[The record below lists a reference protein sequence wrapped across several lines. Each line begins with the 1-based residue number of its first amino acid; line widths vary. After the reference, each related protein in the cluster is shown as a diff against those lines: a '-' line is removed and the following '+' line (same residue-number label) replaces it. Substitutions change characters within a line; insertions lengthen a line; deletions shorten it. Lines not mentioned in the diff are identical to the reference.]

1 MSEPEDAL
9 QPAAAR
15 DLYALCARL
24 FASEVDASLYQSL
37 AQGPLLSL
45 MGLEPGALGEE
56 DSPAKALDALA
67 VEYCRLFIG
76 PQPMCPPFASAC
88 RGEALL
94 GGRAR
99 TRLEEF
105 LVRNDLVLT
114 EELMRIASPDH
125 VAVEL
130 AILAM
135 LHDRASAAEESS
147 EAMAQASRA
156 LAEFLGG
163 HVLPWVPDWLQ
174 GVEEHAAHPL
184 YRGAAQLGLALLDEE
199 RRRGEDASAA
209 GCVCARRERGVRT
222 E

>member
-1 MSEPEDAL
+1 
-9 QPAAAR
+9 
-15 DLYALCARL
+15 
-24 FASEVDASLYQSL
+24 
-37 AQGPLLSL
+37 
-45 MGLEPGALGEE
+45 MGLEPGALGEG
-56 DSPAKALDALA
+56 DSPAQALDALA

-105 LVRNDLVLT
+105 LARNGLVLT
-114 EELMRIASPDH
+114 EDLMRIASPDH

-135 LHDRASAAEESS
+135 LHDRLHAAEEEGS
-147 EAMAQASRA
+147 EAVTLASRV

-163 HVLPWVPDWLQ
+163 HVLPWVPDWFL
-174 GVEEHAAHPL
+174 GVEAHAGHPL
-184 YRGAAQLGLALLDEE
+184 YRSAAQLGLALLEE
-199 RRRGEDASAA
+199 ESRR
-209 GCVCARRERGVRT
+209 C
-222 E
+222 

>member
-1 MSEPEDAL
+1 MSEPEGAL

-24 FASEVDASLYQSL
+24 FAGEVDAPLYQSL
-37 AQGPLLSL
+37 TRGPVSPLVSL

-105 LVRNDLVLT
+105 LARNGLALT

-135 LHDRASAAEESS
+135 LHDRASAEEESS
-147 EAMAQASRA
+147 EARAQASRA

-163 HVLPWVPDWLQ
+163 HVLPWVPGWLQ

-184 YRGAAQLGLALLDEE
+184 YRGAAQLGLALLEEE
-199 RRRGEDASAA
+199 RASL
-209 GCVCARRERGVRT
+209 RL
-222 E
+222 

>member
-1 MSEPEDAL
+1 MGEPQSAL

-24 FASEVDASLYQSL
+24 FASEVDAPLYQSL
-37 AQGPLLSL
+37 TQGPISPLVSL
-45 MGLEPGALGEE
+45 MGLEPGAPGEE
-56 DSPAKALDALA
+56 DSPTEALDALA

-76 PQPMCPPFASAC
+76 PQPMCPPFASAW

-105 LVRNDLVLT
+105 LARNGLVLT
-114 EELMRIASPDH
+114 DDLMRIASPDH

-135 LHDRASAAEESS
+135 LHDRAHAVEEGG
-147 EAMAQASRA
+147 EARAQVDRA

-163 HVLPWVPDWLQ
+163 HVLPWVPDWLH

-184 YRGAAQLGLALLDEE
+184 YRGAAQLGLALLEEE
-199 RRRGEDASAA
+199 RASL
-209 GCVCARRERGVRT
+209 RL
-222 E
+222 

>member
-1 MSEPEDAL
+1 MGEPQGAL
-9 QPAAAR
+9 QPATAR

-24 FASEVDASLYQSL
+24 FAGEVDAPLYQSL
-37 AQGPLLSL
+37 TQEPSSPLVSL
-45 MGLEPGALGEE
+45 LGLEPGALGEE
-56 DSPAKALDALA
+56 DRPAQALDALA

-105 LVRNDLVLT
+105 LARHELVLT
-114 EELMRIASPDH
+114 EDLMRIASPDH

-135 LHDRASAAEESS
+135 LHDRAHAAEEGS
-147 EAMAQASRA
+147 EIGAQARRA

-163 HVLPWVPDWLQ
+163 HVLPWVPDWLNS
-174 GVEEHAAHPL
+174 VEAQAGHPL
-184 YRGAAQLGLALLDEE
+184 YRGAAQLGLALLEEE
-199 RRRGEDASAA
+199 RAA
-209 GCVCARRERGVRT
+209 LRL
-222 E
+222 